1 METGRWTDPSQPQ
14 TLQIA
19 VILSYINAVL
29 ALLTLLQADVIGVVG
44 IMQGVSAYAIA
55 NSRRWG
61 YRVGVGLAVLVAV
74 LAVLSAVQLVHVAG
88 AGGINLSV
96 ILQLA
101 FALALVALL
110 LHPQSRDY
118 QRIWFH

>member
-29 ALLTLLQADVIGVVG
+29 ALLLLLQADVIGVVG
-44 IMQGVSAYAIA
+44 LAQGLAAYTIA
-55 NSRRWG
+55 NGRRWG
-61 YRVGVGLAVLVAV
+61 YRIGVGLAVLVALLDV
-74 LAVLSAVQLVHVAG
+74 LGTVSLLGLGG
-88 AGGINLSV
+88 AGGLNLSV

-101 FALALVALL
+101 FAVALVALL
-110 LHPQSRDY
+110 LHPQSRSY
-118 QRIWFH
+118 QRLWFH

>member
-29 ALLTLLQADVIGVVG
+29 ALLVLLQADVIGVVG
-44 IMQGVSAYAIA
+44 LAQGLAAYAIA
-55 NSRRWG
+55 NGRRWG
-61 YRVGVGLAVLVAV
+61 YRVGVGLAVLVAL
-74 LAVLSAVQLVHVAG
+74 LAVLSTVSLLGLAG
-88 AGGINLSV
+88 AGGLNLSV

-101 FALALVALL
+101 FAIALVALL
-110 LHPQSRDY
+110 LHPQSRSY
-118 QRIWFH
+118 QRLWFH